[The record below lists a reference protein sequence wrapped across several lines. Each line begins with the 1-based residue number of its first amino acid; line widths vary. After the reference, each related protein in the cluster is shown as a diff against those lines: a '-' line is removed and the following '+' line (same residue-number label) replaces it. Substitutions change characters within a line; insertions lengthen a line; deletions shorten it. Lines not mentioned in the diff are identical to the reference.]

1 MTILWIPGPVQVR
14 DEILAIQAEP
24 MIGHRAPQMAELI
37 ERIDPH
43 LPHLFGFDP
52 DRGARAGVASGS
64 ATSLMEAAL
73 VGTGQRVLSIVGGAF
88 AKRWYDI
95 ARTLGKHTHAL
106 EIEWGHA
113 PDVEHV
119 LATIEREGPFDALT
133 VVANETSTG
142 VVTPLEPLASA
153 LRKHAPDTHLLADCV
168 TLAAGQPVG
177 LDRVGIDF
185 ALTGS
190 QKALAL
196 PPGLALCAA
205 SARYQERARGLER
218 RSWYLDP
225 LRVLDGQE
233 QRKTPTTP
241 AISLYQALALQLEQ
255 ISAGHLEGGASS
267 PAEGWAKRFA
277 RHERLQQRTL
287 AWASTHELCAFP
299 AREEWNSRTVSCIAA
314 GSLDVAAFTKA
325 LEARG
330 FKISNGYGDLKGRTF
345 RIGHMGDHSEAGLE
359 DLLAAADEAIAEQ
372 R

>member
-43 LPHLFGFDP
+43 LPHLFGFEP
-52 DRGARAGVASGS
+52 GSGARGGVASGS
-64 ATSLMEAAL
+64 ATSLMESAL
-73 VGTGQRVLSIVGGAF
+73 VGAGERVLSIVGGAF

-95 ARTLGKHTHAL
+95 ARTLGKHTHGL

-113 PDVEHV
+113 PDTDHV
-119 LATIEREGPFDALT
+119 LATIEREGPFDAVT

-142 VVTPLEPLASA
+142 VVTPLEPLAAA
-153 LRKHAPDTHLLADCV
+153 LREHAPDTHLLADCV

-205 SARYQERARGLER
+205 SARYQERARSVER

-255 ISAGHLEGGASS
+255 ISAGHLEGGANS

-277 RHERLQQRTL
+277 RHERMQRRTL

-299 AREEWNSRTVSCIAA
+299 AEQEWNSRTVSCIAA
-314 GSLDVAAFTKA
+314 HGLDVAAFAKA
-325 LEARG
+325 LDARG
-330 FKISNGYGDLKGRTF
+330 FKISNGYGDLKGKTF
-345 RIGHMGDHSEAGLE
+345 RIGHMGDHLESGLE

>member
-14 DEILAIQAEP
+14 DEILAVQAEP

-43 LPHLFGFDP
+43 LAHLFGFDP
-52 DRGARAGVASGS
+52 ANGARAGVASGS

-73 VGTGQRVLSIVGGAF
+73 VGAGERVLSIIGGAF
-88 AKRWYDI
+88 AKRWYDV

-106 EIEWGHA
+106 EVEWGHA
-113 PDVEHV
+113 PDTDLVIET
-119 LATIEREGPFDALT
+119 LEREGPFDAIT

-142 VVTPLEPLASA
+142 VVTPLEPLSRA
-153 LRKHAPDTHLLADCV
+153 LRDHSPDTHLLADCV
-168 TLAAGQPVG
+168 TLAAGQPVD

-205 SARYQERARGLER
+205 SARYVERAQGLER

-225 LRVLDGQE
+225 LRVLDGQRD
-233 QRKTPTTP
+233 RKTPTTP

-255 ISAGHLEGGASS
+255 ISAGHLEGGANS

-277 RHERLQQRTL
+277 RHERMQARTL
-287 AWASTHELCAFP
+287 EWAGEHGMCAFP
-299 AREEWNSRTVSCIAA
+299 AKAEWNSRTVSCIAA
-314 GSLDVAAFTKA
+314 GSLDVGAFAAH
-325 LEARG
+325 LEAAG
-330 FKISNGYGDLKGRTF
+330 FKISNGYGDLKGTTF
-345 RIGHMGDHSEAGLE
+345 RIGHMGDHTESGLE
-359 DLLAAADEAIAEQ
+359 DLLTAASAAVAAQ

>member
-14 DEILAIQAEP
+14 DEILDAQALP
-24 MIGHRAPQMAELI
+24 MIGHRAPEMAELI

-52 DRGARAGVASGS
+52 ANGARAGVASGS
-64 ATSLMEAAL
+64 ASSLMEAAL
-73 VGTGQRVLSIVGGAF
+73 HGCGQRVLSVVGGAF
-88 AKRWYDI
+88 AKRWYEI

-106 EIEWGHA
+106 EVVWGHA
-113 PDVEHV
+113 PDTETV
-119 LATIEREGPFDALT
+119 LATIDREGPFDAVT

-142 VVTPLEPLASA
+142 VVTPLGPLAAA
-153 LRKHAPDTHLLADCV
+153 LRENSPETHLLADCV
-168 TLAAGQPVG
+168 TLAAGQPVD
-177 LDRVGIDF
+177 LDALGIDF

-255 ISAGHLEGGASS
+255 ISVGLLEGGAST
-267 PAEGWAKRFA
+267 PAEGWSKRFA
-277 RHERLQQRTL
+277 RHLRLRDRTI
-287 AWASTHELCAFP
+287 AWAAEHDLCPFP
-299 AREEWNSRTVSCIAA
+299 ARAEWNSATVSCIAA
-314 GSLDVAAFTKA
+314 SNLDVAAFAKH
-325 LEARG
+325 LDESG
-330 FKISNGYGDLKGRTF
+330 FKISNGYGDLKGKTF
-345 RIGHMGDHSEAGLE
+345 RIGHMGDHTDAGLE
-359 DLLAAADEAIAEQ
+359 DLLAAASTAIAAQ